1 MSALSMLAKRKDLSL
16 NCQVVVP
23 LSKLPNFTSQ
33 RRYVRILF
41 DGCMWCGKSL
51 FGTSSS
57 QAVENIFFTF
67 LTFCHF
73 FNLG

>member
-33 RRYVRILF
+33 RRYVRTL
-41 DGCMWCGKSL
+41 
-51 FGTSSS
+51 
-57 QAVENIFFTF
+57 
-67 LTFCHF
+67 
-73 FNLG
+73 